1 MIDLT
6 AGYGTRVTGEQA
18 KATVFERGSNVH
30 EYWLAHAEGFHV
42 VSRRKPRDR
51 VDHVVVDRQL
61 GSASALVVRRKRG
74 RRPKHIPVMWV
85 SAVDP
90 FERVVYLAPKRR
102 AHTAADRMR
111 PHVADAVRIA
121 RGAQHAAVRAVRTA
135 RDAQRA
141 AVERARPR
149 VDDAVRAACLECVRA
164 AVWLRPRLVEAGRRV
179 SVASARA
186 YRASRAFSIDVARAT
201 NRRSLAAY
209 AWLRPRIVTAAR
221 RAARAARSAPNGI
234 RTRATALKGP
244 RPGPLVDGGEEPG
257 QVTGP

>member
-1 MIDLT
+1 M
-6 AGYGTRVTGEQA
+6 TGEQA
-18 KATVFERGSNVH
+18 QATVFERGSNVH

-61 GSASALVVRRKRG
+61 GAATALVLRRRRG

-102 AHTAADRMR
+102 THAAVERMR
-111 PHVADAVRIA
+111 PHVAE
-121 RGAQHAAVRAVRTA
+121 AARTA
-135 RDAQRA
+135 RGAQRA

-149 VDDAVRAACLECVRA
+149 VHDAVRTARLECARA
-164 AVWLRPRLVEAGRRV
+164 AAWLRPRLVEAGYRV
-179 SVASARA
+179 GVASVCG

-201 NRRSLAAY
+201 TRRSLAAY

-221 RAARAARSAPNGI
+221 RAARAVRSAPNGI